1 MMTRSNAL
9 NQVTFQR
16 PEALKKP
23 QIPVKAVSTQ
33 TPRRMSSSSSS
44 SSFPSPDELKG
55 AVQGTLLYLGL
66 YLFILIPFQSFSKFY
81 IVAEKK
87 KEARAKGGNEKV
99 SFRAIKYYNSKDLLA
114 LAGDRTVGN
123 FIEFAILFLPLM
135 WMHALFVDPSSSF
148 WICLVYTAS
157 RSYYP
162 IAFLKGSLVL
172 LSTAPGYLIY
182 GYLFYELTFKF
193 ALA

>member
-1 MMTRSNAL
+1 MM
-9 NQVTFQR
+9 
-16 PEALKKP
+16 
-23 QIPVKAVSTQ
+23 
-33 TPRRMSSSSSS
+33 SSSS

-81 IVAEKK
+81 LVAQKK
-87 KEARAKGGNEKV
+87 KEARSKGGNEKV

-114 LAGDRTVGN
+114 LAGDRTIGN

-135 WMHALFVDPSSSF
+135 WMHALFVDPSISF

-157 RSYYP
+157 RGIYP
-162 IAFLKGSLVL
+162 ITYFQGSLIL

-182 GYLFYELTFKF
+182 AYLFYELTFKF